1 MESKLFPVQALN
13 KNITDIL
20 KSIISA
26 DIQNCVKLGLS
37 NEVSFIDVGTNITC
51 PAKIIPDYTTRGCKV
66 ELSAAYCQYLWLTC
80 DIALKSIDVSI
91 IKQECD
97 KEKLNLEEFKKITEQ
112 IQQIPI
118 EKVRKLI
125 QQNNPQIDADK
136 YLAYICRMKDLLNE
150 EELSNQLKIENE
162 LIMQLIGKSANINL
176 ERFNQINLHG
186 KYEEIVNSVYCYGIA
201 FILLHELS
209 HFNLGHL
216 NKQNEELEDERD
228 ADISAFWNIYNDL
241 DAEIRFT
248 ANCGILCT
256 LFSLLYLN
264 PNMEEDGIHPRED
277 YRIMEIYEQI
287 KDDNNKYTFLVVYM
301 FKCWS
306 IMYNIKGFP
315 NIVSDT
321 AEDAIERIKSFLS
334 NYPCKG

>member
-1 MESKLFPVQALN
+1 
-13 KNITDIL
+13 
-20 KSIISA
+20 
-26 DIQNCVKLGLS
+26 
-37 NEVSFIDVGTNITC
+37 
-51 PAKIIPDYTTRGCKV
+51 
-66 ELSAAYCQYLWLTC
+66 
-80 DIALKSIDVSI
+80 
-91 IKQECD
+91 
-97 KEKLNLEEFKKITEQ
+97 
-112 IQQIPI
+112 
-118 EKVRKLI
+118 
-125 QQNNPQIDADK
+125 
-136 YLAYICRMKDLLNE
+136 MKDLLNE